1 MQQYLLN
8 LEKGDLH
15 QIRDTREMDKSSPS
29 DRQVCVMTLE
39 EFSNE
44 KTIPHKTGFIRNL
57 QHHSACKLE
66 AFSDCHPGDYPGYR
80 GAPPAIF
87 RKSRSA
93 SIWTRT
99 V

>member
-39 EFSNE
+39 ELSNE

-66 AFSDCHPGDYPGYR
+66 AFSDCTQGIIRVPR
-80 GAPPAIF
+80 
-87 RKSRSA
+87 
-93 SIWTRT
+93 RT
-99 V
+99 SGNLSE